1 MTENFK
7 AFTSFDHIIAK
18 IYNNESKEIVGSGFL
33 ISSHYLLTCAHVVIA
48 ALKTKPKQGTE
59 IPQTEIP
66 QAEIP
71 KGVINL
77 FLNRELTAE
86 VIFWRPCSSSE
97 IQKSR
102 YGEDIAVLKIK
113 ENGGSDETF
122 HNLLSI
128 DIIKGKLINIM
139 GFPRGSDI
147 GVLTEYKVVGQ
158 VTSGCFQMEKTK
170 QGNRNI
176 IQGFSGAPVWDEDT
190 NIIGMVMV
198 SDLGREEDE
207 TPIAFAIASSTLI
220 DTCLK
225 FLELQDILLELDL
238 KTVKKAYTECRQGD
252 LDKPIPETIQEMII
266 SFVDEAKFN
275 ENKNLDLNLFIE
287 HLITSLNETKSNK
300 YDLVIKWGKKYIKD
314 FDESLN
320 QKRVVKNIDD
330 YMNGVVVYDD
340 LQNPSSTDGYV
351 EHFNAETQAKNLD
364 TIETKCKKE
373 IEKGNF
379 IRIKGSS
386 GMGKSELL
394 KQLVNYCQSKN
405 YLTIKIDFRAIEK
418 SIFNDLKSFSTL
430 FSNLVMRE
438 IITLN
443 NLNEDQFIDYKTN
456 FNPDSVHYSTT
467 EYFKNQILTLINN
480 QNKLILA
487 MDNVDKLFTSEIIRD
502 DICSLWRSWYDSD
515 NLIRQKMVMIIT
527 HSTDDYPD
535 YNINTSNLKGIG
547 YVPVLTDWEQPQI
560 KQICQQYQLNLTDL
574 AIEQLIS
581 QIISKIGGHP
591 YLVKLAI
598 NYLYEK
604 QTTVE
609 NLLEIRLQE
618 EFSPFCDYLDQIL
631 QHLQSLPAVCQIYAK
646 ILNSETITLKN
657 INDKFHL
664 KSMGLIK
671 YNDGQIL
678 PKYPI
683 YKDYFLPRIQE
694 II

>member
-1 MTENFK
+1 MTDNSK
-7 AFTSFDHIIAK
+7 KFDPTIFIAR
-18 IYNNESKEIVGSGFL
+18 IYNSKDIIIGTGFL
-33 ISSHYLLTCAHVVIA
+33 ISPHRLLTCAHVVIQ
-48 ALKTKPKQGTE
+48 ALGIEKTTK
-59 IPQTEIP
+59 IP
-66 QAEIP
+66 QAPIKFDFCRHP
-71 KGVINL
+71 P
-77 FLNRELTAE
+77 LTAKI
-86 VIFWRPCSSSE
+86 VFWQPCSSSKIE
-97 IQKSR
+97 NAQ
-102 YGEDIAVLKIK
+102 YGEDIAVLEII
-113 ENGGSDETF
+113 EPRSSDEIVP
-122 HNLLSI
+122 NLLSI
-128 DIIKGKLINIM
+128 KTNNEKCINIY
-139 GFPRGSDI
+139 GYPERYNGGI
-147 GVLTEYKVVGQ
+147 W
-158 VTSGCFQMEKTK
+158 VTSEFQGLTSYGWLQMNQIKL
-170 QGNRNI
+170 RDRI
-176 IQGFSGAPVWDEDT
+176 IEGGFSGAPVWDEDKKT
-190 NIIGMVMV
+190 IIGMVMA
-198 SDLGREEDE
+198 SDLGRQENK
-207 TPIAFAIASSTLI
+207 TATAFAISSSVLI

-238 KTVKKAYTECRQGD
+238 KTAKKAYTNCHQLD

-275 ENKNLDLNLFIE
+275 LSKENLNLFIQ
-287 HLITSLNETKSNK
+287 HLIISLNETKSNK
-300 YDLVIKWGKKYIKD
+300 YDSVIKWGKKYIKD

-320 QKRVVKNIDD
+320 QKKVVKNVDD
-330 YMNGVVVYDD
+330 YMNGVVVYND
-340 LQNPSSTDGYV
+340 LQNSRSTDGYV

-394 KQLVNYCQSKN
+394 EQLVRHCQSKK

-418 SIFNDLKSFSTL
+418 SVFNDLKSFSTF

-456 FNPDSVHYSTT
+456 FNPDSVNYSTT
-467 EYFKNQILTLINN
+467 QYFKKQILTLINN

-487 MDNVDKLFTSEIIRD
+487 MDNVDKLFTSKIIRD
-502 DICSLWRSWYDSD
+502 AICPLWRSWYSSD

-535 YNINTSNLKGIG
+535 YNINSSPLKGIG
-547 YVPVLTDWEQPQI
+547 YPPVLTDWEQPQI

-574 AIEQLIS
+574 AIEKLIS
-581 QIISKIGGHP
+581 QIGGHP

-598 NYLYEK
+598 NYLHEK

-609 NLLEIRLQE
+609 NLLGIRLQE

-694 II
+694 VI